1 MTHVSYSTAGFIDRN
16 LELALTAIAAAGFT
30 TVEIASQ
37 PAHLSE
43 PCTGDALASLR
54 QHLHAC
60 GLRVGTVHAP
70 MRENVL
76 GAPEEGWRRDKVGV
90 LSAFL
95 RCAADLGAGGLV
107 IHPVPNP
114 IFVPDAERPEL
125 PGLIA
130 AAVRRSLED
139 LVPVAQ
145 ATGVRMLL
153 ENLPYHCDYPCLDMT
168 GLRRLVDD
176 YPANAV
182 GLVVDTGHAWTT
194 GHDPAVEILTAADR
208 LHGTHLQD
216 VDADDPQD
224 NHWIPGEGGLD
235 WSTIADALRAV
246 DYDDLWTFEAIYGRQ
261 EESPELVAAMTQ
273 RFRKAWH

>member
-1 MTHVSYSTAGFIDRN
+1 MTDVSYSTAGFTDRT
-16 LELALTAIAAAGFT
+16 LERALTAIAEAGFT

-43 PCTGDALASLR
+43 PHTGDALAALR
-54 QHLHAC
+54 RHLDAC

-90 LSAFL
+90 LSAYL
-95 RCAADLGAGGLV
+95 HCAADLGAGGLV

-114 IFVPDAERPEL
+114 IFVPDAEHPEL

-130 AAVRRSLED
+130 AAVRCSIED
-139 LVPVAQ
+139 LVPAAQ
-145 ATGVRMLL
+145 AAGVRMLL
-153 ENLPYHCDYPCLDMT
+153 ENLPYHCDYPFLDMT

-176 YPANAV
+176 YPEDAI

-194 GHDPAVEILTAADR
+194 AHDPVVEIRAAAER

-216 VDADDPQD
+216 VDAEDPQD
-224 NHWIPGEGGLD
+224 NHWVPGEGGLH
-235 WSTIADALRAV
+235 WAAIGDALRTIG
-246 DYDDLWTFEAIYGRQ
+246 YDDMWTFEAMYGRH
-261 EESPELVAAMTQ
+261 EEAPEQVAAMTQ
-273 RFRKAWH
+273 RFSTTWP